1 MKQHFLPGSLARA
14 HGRDWVVLP
23 SMDPEVLRLRPL
35 TGGEGQEIGLF
46 LPLEGEAVT
55 PASFPLPPL
64 VAGDATGSLLLFDAA
79 RLSLRAG
86 ATPFRSLGR
95 LSVVPR
101 PYQFVPLI
109 MALRLKPVRLLIADD
124 VGVGKTI
131 EAAMIARELL
141 DRGIANRLAVICP
154 AHLCDQWEAE
164 LREKFVLETAVIQ
177 PSRIARLERDLPR
190 QDMSIYQYYP
200 HLVVSLDFIKSDRH
214 RGHFLQ
220 YAPDLI
226 IVDEAHLTA
235 RPRGEQRWQHQR
247 YDFLRDLA
255 ADPKR
260 HLILVTATPHSGV
273 EESFRSLLGFLNP
286 QFDSG
291 QEIPREKLLPQVV
304 QRRRRDLERWLGE
317 VTPFPQRESQ
327 EVTYH
332 LSQPYLDLFQQVLDY
347 CRETVAAKP
356 GLPVQRQRVRHWA
369 AIALL
374 RCLLSSPQTAEVV
387 LRERARRKGLEEIF
401 QTVEEVDQ
409 AFRPQVLDPPPEE
422 DAGDVPPATPLGDEE
437 AQWSES
443 ERRKL
448 SHFLNQAARLAG
460 PEQDHKLAA
469 AAQALENL
477 LREGYR
483 PIVFCRFIPTA
494 EYLET
499 WLRELLI
506 PKFPELRV
514 KAITGH
520 LGEEERRARVA
531 ELAQEKVRLL
541 VATDCLSE
549 GINLQDHFDAVLH
562 YDLPWNPNRLEQREG
577 RVDRF
582 GQRRPTVKTVLLY
595 GVDNEVD
602 LVVLEVLLRKAKTI
616 RQQLGISVPVPV
628 EAQQVLEAVVD
639 SVLLR
644 PRAKG
649 RQLAL
654 EFMPPDV
661 GRLHKRWEDFAA
673 REEHDRAYFAQHGIQ
688 PDMVARELEAVDPV
702 LGDQEAVQ
710 RFLANAAQRFNGRL
724 DNTGKNGVYR
734 LIPGDLE
741 SRLANLFGYSFPL
754 EVTFDRLADKRAE
767 YLGRTHPLIEFYCQE
782 VLGRAFAPE
791 PDELFA
797 RAGAMFTDAVSW
809 RTCLLLVRCRY
820 LLKEVVEEF
829 AEEVVVVAF
838 QRQEGRLVWLK
849 PLEEA
854 GRRLLEAARRPVADM
869 PREERLFHIS
879 WALEML
885 QEEGWYAPLVEW
897 RSHKLQESHQR
908 LRSLVEAPPLAITPH
923 LPPDVLGC
931 YVLVPVGGKS

>member
-1 MKQHFLPGSLARA
+1 
-14 HGRDWVVLP
+14 
-23 SMDPEVLRLRPL
+23 MDPEVVRLRPL

-95 LSVVPR
+95 LAVVPR

-190 QDMSIYQYYP
+190 QDISIYQYYP

-226 IVDEAHLTA
+226 IVDEAHLAA
-235 RPRGEQRWQHQR
+235 RPRGEQWWQHQR
-247 YDFLRDLA
+247 YDFLRELA

-286 QFDSG
+286 QFDSD
-291 QEIPREKLLPQVV
+291 QEISRERLLPQVV
-304 QRRRRDLERWLGE
+304 QRRRQDLECWLGE
-317 VTPFPQRESQ
+317 VTPFPQRDSQ
-327 EVTYH
+327 EVTYQ
-332 LSQPYLDLFQQVLDY
+332 LSGPYLDLFQQVLDY
-347 CRETVAAKP
+347 CRETVVAKP

-387 LRERARRKGLEEIF
+387 LGERARRRGFGEIS
-401 QTVEEVDQ
+401 QSVEEVDQ
-409 AFRPQVLDPPPEE
+409 AFRPQVLDPAPEE
-422 DAGDVPPATPLGDEE
+422 DAGDVPPAAPLGDEE

-448 SHFLNQAARLAG
+448 SHFLKLAARLAG

-469 AAQALENL
+469 AARVLEDL
-477 LREGYR
+477 LREGYH

-506 PKFPELRV
+506 PKFPDLQV

-531 ELAQEKVRLL
+531 ELARERVRLL

-582 GQRRPTVKTVLLY
+582 GQRRPRVKTVVLY

-628 EAQQVLEAVVD
+628 GAQQVLEAVVD

-644 PRAKG
+644 PRSKG
-649 RQLAL
+649 PQLSL

-673 REEHDRAYFAQHGIQ
+673 QEDRDRAYFAQHGIQ
-688 PDMVARELEAVDPV
+688 PEAVARELEAVDPV
-702 LGDQEAVQ
+702 LGDPAAVQ

-724 DNTGKNGVYR
+724 DASGKEGVFR

-838 QRQEGRLVWLK
+838 QRQEGRLMWLT

-854 GRRLLEAARRPVADM
+854 GRQLLETAQPVANM
-869 PREERLFHIS
+869 PLKERLFHIN
-879 WALEML
+879 WALEIL
-885 QEEGWYAPLVEW
+885 QKEDWYAPLVEW
-897 RSHKLQESHQR
+897 RIRKLQESHQR
-908 LRSLVEAPPLAITPH
+908 LRSLVQAPSLAITPH

-931 YVLVPVGGKS
+931 YVLVPAGGKS